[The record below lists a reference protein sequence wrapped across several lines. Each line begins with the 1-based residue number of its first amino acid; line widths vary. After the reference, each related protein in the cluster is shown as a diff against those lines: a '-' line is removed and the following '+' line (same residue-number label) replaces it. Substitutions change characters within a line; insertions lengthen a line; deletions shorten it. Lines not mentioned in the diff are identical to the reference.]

1 MTKMKEATSG
11 GKKRGID
18 QVIEKDDT
26 AKKGEVVVKEEKVC
40 AAVSTTNAESEKV
53 DIDSEVCN
61 IKYIFLINDHRT
73 TR

>member
-26 AKKGEVVVKEEKVC
+26 AKKGEVAVKEKKVN
-40 AAVSTTNAESEKV
+40 AAVCSTNAESEKV

-61 IKYIFLINDHRT
+61 IKYIFLTNDHRT